1 MKKLT
6 DIKIR
11 QSQNHQEHLTI
22 SVALYSIYLLYDM
35 DFNIYIGVSISNVE
49 KIDVKITVLFRLTT
63 SAGTETDI
71 CAVYAP
77 SDIDSPTFFKKL

>member
-22 SVALYSIYLLYDM
+22 SVASYSIYLLYDM
-35 DFNIYIGVSISNVE
+35 DFNIYIYCISLKFE
-49 KIDVKITVLFRLTT
+49 YGQISGCIDIPHLIV
-63 SAGTETDI
+63 
-71 CAVYAP
+71 
-77 SDIDSPTFFKKL
+77 

>member
-22 SVALYSIYLLYDM
+22 SVASYSIYLLYDM
-35 DFNIYIGVSISNVE
+35 DFNIYIY
-49 KIDVKITVLFRLTT
+49 T
-63 SAGTETDI
+63 S
-71 CAVYAP
+71 
-77 SDIDSPTFFKKL
+77 L

>member
-22 SVALYSIYLLYDM
+22 SVASYSIYLLYDM
-35 DFNIYIGVSISNVE
+35 DFNIYINILNNLYIV
-49 KIDVKITVLFRLTT
+49 
-63 SAGTETDI
+63 AG
-71 CAVYAP
+71 
-77 SDIDSPTFFKKL
+77 